1 MDEVYAIT
9 RKPLCKYV
17 EKKSYFMCDETINLQ
32 ASIHEKARIAFNNRS
47 LGVSGVSVSILT
59 TKVISLIL

>member
-1 MDEVYAIT
+1 MEVYAIT
-9 RKPLCKYV
+9 RKPPCKYV

-32 ASIHEKARIAFNNRS
+32 ALIHEKASIAFNNRS
-47 LGVSGVSVSILT
+47 LGVSSCVSVSILT